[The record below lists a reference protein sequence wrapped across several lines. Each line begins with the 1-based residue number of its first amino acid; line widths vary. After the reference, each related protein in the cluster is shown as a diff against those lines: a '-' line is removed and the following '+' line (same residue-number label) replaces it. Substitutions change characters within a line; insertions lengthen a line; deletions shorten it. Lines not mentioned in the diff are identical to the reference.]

1 SNGVNLTDGLDGL
14 ATGAAVMVFTAF
26 ILIGVW
32 EFGQSCAVSP
42 GLKCY
47 AVRDPLD
54 LAVLAA
60 ALAGMVGFYVWFTQ
74 RRIGQILP
82 EDNLTAQISDGAG
95 ELGFYSP
102 HSWWPL
108 PVALSMCA
116 LTLSLI
122 IGWWLTVISLG
133 ALVISIIGM
142 VTQYEK
148 PIAASAH

>member
-1 SNGVNLTDGLDGL
+1 MKVSWQLFIGL
-14 ATGAAVMVFTAF
+14 ALFYVLMT
-26 ILIGVW
+26 IIYWQIGGEPV
-32 EFGQSCAVSP
+32 GI
-42 GLKCY
+42 GGML
-47 AVRDPLD
+47 
-54 LAVLAA
+54 LAA

-82 EDNLTAQISDGAG
+82 EDNLTALISDGAG
-95 ELGFYSP
+95 DLGFYSP

-142 VTQYEK
+142 VTEYEK
-148 PIAASAH
+148 PIAISSH

>member
-1 SNGVNLTDGLDGL
+1 MKVSWQLFIGLSLFYVLMTIIYWQVG
-14 ATGAAVMVFTAF
+14 GEPVG
-26 ILIGVW
+26 IG
-32 EFGQSCAVSP
+32 GM
-42 GLKCY
+42 L
-47 AVRDPLD
+47 
-54 LAVLAA
+54 LAA

-82 EDNLTAQISDGAG
+82 EDNLTALISDGAG
-95 ELGFYSP
+95 DLGFYSP

-142 VTQYEK
+142 VTEYEK
-148 PIAASAH
+148 PVASSAH

>member
-1 SNGVNLTDGLDGL
+1 MKVSWQLFIGL
-14 ATGAAVMVFTAF
+14 ALFYVLMT
-26 ILIGVW
+26 IIYWQIGGEPV
-32 EFGQSCAVSP
+32 GI
-42 GLKCY
+42 GGML
-47 AVRDPLD
+47 
-54 LAVLAA
+54 LAA

-82 EDNLTAQISDGAG
+82 EDNLTALISDGAG
-95 ELGFYSP
+95 DLGFYSP

-142 VTQYEK
+142 VTEYEK
-148 PIAASAH
+148 PIAVKAH

>member
-1 SNGVNLTDGLDGL
+1 MKVSWQLFIGL
-14 ATGAAVMVFTAF
+14 ALFYVLMTVIYWQVGGEPVG
-26 ILIGVW
+26 IG
-32 EFGQSCAVSP
+32 GM
-42 GLKCY
+42 L
-47 AVRDPLD
+47 
-54 LAVLAA
+54 LAA

-74 RRIGQILP
+74 RRIGQLLP
-82 EDNLTAQISDGAG
+82 EDNLTALISDGAG

-142 VTQYEK
+142 VTEYEK
-148 PIAASAH
+148 PIAVSAH